1 MEYWP
6 ITPSLHHSIPPMKYI
21 LIVPDGMADEPLAEL
36 GDRTPME
43 VARKPY
49 MDDLAKKGIVGVV
62 DVTPPGMYPGS
73 DAANMSLLGY
83 DPLEFYTGR
92 GPVEAAAMG
101 IPMDARDVAF
111 RASLIS
117 TYGEK
122 LLDYSSGHITTEEAR
137 PLIEECKRLCTRQQ
151 KLFPGVSYRHILLWN
166 DGPLDVL
173 THAPHENMGKPL
185 ADILPT
191 GESESQL
198 RRIIWDSIELLSEHP
213 FNKRRRDEGK
223 PEANTL
229 WPWGQ
234 GRAPRLPSF
243 FSRRGITGAVI
254 SAVDVIR
261 GLGSLTGLEIVNVPG
276 ATGYFDTDYYAKGR
290 YAVDALNRHDFV
302 WVHVE
307 SPDEAGHAG
316 SVDEKIK
323 AIEQIDQLVVGT
335 MLDGL
340 KKLDDFRMLIVPDHA
355 TPVATRGHKAIPVPY
370 LLFDSRK
377 SLGRGVVPY
386 DERAAHE
393 RVPHIEE
400 GHRLIDELFS
410 KSPA

>member
-1 MEYWP
+1 
-6 ITPSLHHSIPPMKYI
+6 MKYI
-21 LIVPDGMADEPLAEL
+21 LIVPDGMADEPLADLEGKTPL
-36 GDRTPME
+36 QAARTP
-43 VARKPY
+43 Y
-49 MDDLAKKGIVGVV
+49 LDDLAKKGVVGVV

-83 DPLEFYTGR
+83 DPLQHYTGR

-101 IPMDARDVAF
+101 ISMADKDVAY

-117 TYGEK
+117 TDGEK
-122 LLDYSSGHITTEEAR
+122 LLDYSAGHIATEDAR
-137 PLIEECKRLCTRQQ
+137 PLIEACRKLCTSRQ
-151 KLFPGVSYRHILLWN
+151 KLFPGVSYRHILLWD

-173 THAPHENMGKPL
+173 THAPHENMGKRL
-185 ADILPT
+185 EEILPA
-191 GESESQL
+191 GDRESQL
-198 RRIIWDSIELLSEHP
+198 RRIIWDSIELLSDLP
-213 FNKRRRDEGK
+213 FNRRRRDEGK
-223 PEANTL
+223 PPANTL

-254 SAVDVIR
+254 SAVDVIK
-261 GLGSLTGLEIVNVPG
+261 GLGRLTGLEVIDVPG

-290 YAVDALNRHDFV
+290 YAVSALDRHDFV

-316 SVDEKIK
+316 SVDEKLK

-355 TPVATRGHKAIPVPY
+355 TPVSTRGHKAIPVPF

-377 SLGRGVVPY
+377 TMGRGIIPY
-386 DERAAHE
+386 DERAAEE
-393 RVPHIEE
+393 RIPHIEE

-410 KSPA
+410 QS